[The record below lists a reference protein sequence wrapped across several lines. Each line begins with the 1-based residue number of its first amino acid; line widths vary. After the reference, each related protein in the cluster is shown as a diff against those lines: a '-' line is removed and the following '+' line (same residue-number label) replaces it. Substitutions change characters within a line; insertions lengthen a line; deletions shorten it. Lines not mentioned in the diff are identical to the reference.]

1 MPHLTTHTRA
11 LRSGW
16 TWFALLLVSSSLLSG
31 CGGLFPNR
39 QPATLPPT
47 KTNIV
52 VTLTKASQ
60 PTAVS
65 NAATN
70 AAATAAME
78 TTLAVSD
85 PLPALTASAITAQ
98 DVKFINRQITFTVR
112 FDSAA
117 AQVDSVTFLYRFPST
132 DVKGER
138 KSVASQT
145 GVVQTSMSVDTLPP
159 QEDQV
164 EYQWRFSS
172 ATGQSLTTAPIIWKI
187 TEATTAEQRKDRPI
201 IRAVQTYASN
211 FPTNSIFTVSVL
223 PEVPIANARFF
234 VTQNNGIEQLDFAVT
249 VPTRKVGEKLDLKMV
264 WNNQF
269 GPQIPWQQFES
280 WWVFRDVKGR
290 EWRTESSYNVY
301 ADQRFHKW
309 TLTKSQFADIY
320 TYDRTAAE
328 NAFLAR
334 AADTIIT
341 RLTAIYGY
349 KLLYR
354 PHLVMYNNETD
365 LREWDL
371 QGLMRNSE
379 FVGLA
384 SGQWGGAVVMFYN
397 TLDYTAY
404 NILQHEVVHLFQFQS
419 WRTGKQLI
427 PSWWIEGSARYFEK
441 PGIETDPKTVVTNY
455 LKYYSPPSLVQGV
468 TSIAPDGRNIG
479 WLYWVGATFVEFF
492 RDKYGDTAFQ
502 EVHQALARD
511 IRFDEALKMAT
522 GKGISEL
529 SAEWQ
534 SWISQQ

>member
-1 MPHLTTHTRA
+1 
-11 LRSGW
+11 
-16 TWFALLLVSSSLLSG
+16 
-31 CGGLFPNR
+31 
-39 QPATLPPT
+39 
-47 KTNIV
+47 
-52 VTLTKASQ
+52 
-60 PTAVS
+60 
-65 NAATN
+65 
-70 AAATAAME
+70 
-78 TTLAVSD
+78 
-85 PLPALTASAITAQ
+85 
-98 DVKFINRQITFTVR
+98 
-112 FDSAA
+112 
-117 AQVDSVTFLYRFPST
+117 
-132 DVKGER
+132 
-138 KSVASQT
+138 
-145 GVVQTSMSVDTLPP
+145 
-159 QEDQV
+159 
-164 EYQWRFSS
+164 
-172 ATGQSLTTAPIIWKI
+172 
-187 TEATTAEQRKDRPI
+187 
-201 IRAVQTYASN
+201 
-211 FPTNSIFTVSVL
+211 
-223 PEVPIANARFF
+223 
-234 VTQNNGIEQLDFAVT
+234 

-264 WNNQF
+264 WSNLF

-280 WWVFRDVKGR
+280 WWVFRDIKGR

-309 TLTKSQFADIY
+309 THTKSRFAEIY
-320 TYDRTAAE
+320 TYGRTAAE
-328 NAFLAR
+328 NAFLAQ

-371 QGLMRNSE
+371 QGLMRDSE

-384 SGQWGGAVVMFYN
+384 SGQWGGAVVMFNN
-397 TLDYTAY
+397 TLEFTAY

-427 PSWWIEGSARYFEK
+427 PRWWIEGSARYFEK
-441 PGIETDPKTVVTNY
+441 PMPEADSKTVVTSY
-455 LKYYSPPSLVQGV
+455 LKSYSPPSLVQGV

-492 RDKYGDTAFQ
+492 RDTYGDSAFQ